1 MHNQTQHLVY
11 ANPTNQRRGIALMLV
26 MVAIL
31 VTGGMALAY
40 FGSRDNSIAISSNI
54 EASTR
59 ARAVAESGLDL
70 AIAILETDSDWRTNH
85 IEGVL
90 LSDFVIGGGTITL
103 TLMDSD
109 TTLPPSE
116 STMNVDITVRAN
128 VDELIQSAKAN
139 ATITPNDES
148 FDVDFSEFAIFA
160 QSRIEID
167 GAASLLHWSASPL
180 SFQEQSLLI
189 GTLAT
194 NPMSVNINSNSQQ
207 TVMELYTIEG
217 ASSMVTTS
225 SMDVQELADI
235 PPYPSSPPAPT
246 SGLSLFATG
255 DENSNHNSNS
265 QQNLG
270 INSNSNSGFHSEQF
284 DIASGTYVVD
294 NLSLLPGETL
304 AIHGDA
310 TISITG
316 DLVLRHAAIL
326 VDDDASLTIHIG
338 GNVSVVTSYLGNEN
352 QSIQSYMDPSQLQL
366 FGHNQTQWVFSGL
379 TIIKGEIYAP
389 HSEVEA
395 RGQTTICGRIAADEV
410 TMRGAARLLYDPTL
424 DHGGFA
430 DFESSLYNDNGE
442 LYPELFQ
449 LTSLDPFLINEIMLA
464 ISMLNDGSDG
474 GSVVSESI
482 RVSVMVPP
490 PITKSMLNDGSDN
503 QYVNDWLSDPTDR
516 IHDVVYAL
524 LVYGVD
530 AHLWESLASELRW
543 ESDKNIISAVQR

>member
-1 MHNQTQHLVY
+1 
-11 ANPTNQRRGIALMLV
+11 
-26 MVAIL
+26 
-31 VTGGMALAY
+31 
-40 FGSRDNSIAISSNI
+40 
-54 EASTR
+54 
-59 ARAVAESGLDL
+59 
-70 AIAILETDSDWRTNH
+70 
-85 IEGVL
+85 
-90 LSDFVIGGGTITL
+90 
-103 TLMDSD
+103 
-109 TTLPPSE
+109 
-116 STMNVDITVRAN
+116 
-128 VDELIQSAKAN
+128 
-139 ATITPNDES
+139 
-148 FDVDFSEFAIFA
+148 
-160 QSRIEID
+160 
-167 GAASLLHWSASPL
+167 
-180 SFQEQSLLI
+180 
-189 GTLAT
+189 
-194 NPMSVNINSNSQQ
+194 
-207 TVMELYTIEG
+207 
-217 ASSMVTTS
+217 
-225 SMDVQELADI
+225 MDVQELADI

-255 DENSNHNSNS
+255 DENSNHNSDS

-424 DHGGFA
+424 DHGGYA

-464 ISMLNDGSDG
+464 VSILNDD
-474 GSVVSESI
+474 
-482 RVSVMVPP
+482 
-490 PITKSMLNDGSDN
+490 SDN
-503 QYVNDWLSDPTDR
+503 QYVNDWLSNPTDR

>member
-11 ANPTNQRRGIALMLV
+11 ANPANQRRGIALMLV

-90 LSDFVIGGGTITL
+90 LSDFAIGGGTITL

-116 STMNVDITVRAN
+116 STMKVDITVRAI
-128 VDELIQSAKAN
+128 VDELIQSANAI

-189 GTLAT
+189 GTLAM
-194 NPMSVNINSNSQQ
+194 NPMSVIINSNNQQ
-207 TVMELYTIEG
+207 TAMELYTTSG
-217 ASSMVTTS
+217 ASSMVSTS
-225 SMDVQELADI
+225 SMVVQEFSEV
-235 PPYPSSPPAPT
+235 PPFPNSPPAPT
-246 SGLSLFATG
+246 SEFSLFENEFDEDDSDGNEDDDG
-255 DENSNHNSNS
+255 DEVKDRDEDVVDYNRHSL
-265 QQNLG
+265 QNLEV
-270 INSNSNSGFHSEQF
+270 NFNSNSGFHTEQI
-284 DIASGTYVVD
+284 DIAAGTYVID

-304 AIHGDA
+304 AIHGDV

-316 DLVLRHAAIL
+316 DLILRHAAIL
-326 VDDDASLTIHIG
+326 VDDDASLTIHVG
-338 GNVSVVTSYLGNEN
+338 GNVSVVTSYLGNVN
-352 QSIQSYMDPSQLQL
+352 QSIQSYMDPSHLQL

-379 TIIKGEIYAP
+379 TTIKGEIYAP
-389 HSEVEA
+389 QSEVEA
-395 RGQTTICGRIAADEV
+395 RGKTIICGRIAADEV
-410 TMRGAARLLYDPTL
+410 TLSGAAQLLYDPSL

-430 DFESSLYNDNGE
+430 DFESSLYNDSGE
-442 LYPELFQ
+442 LHPELFQ
-449 LTSLDPFLINEIMLA
+449 LATLDPFLINEIMLYV
-464 ISMLNDGSDG
+464 SMLNDGS
-474 GSVVSESI
+474 E
-482 RVSVMVPP
+482 
-490 PITKSMLNDGSDN
+490 N
-503 QYVNDWLSDPTDR
+503 QYVNDWLTNPTDR
-516 IHDVVYAL
+516 IHDVIYAL

-530 AHLWESLASELRW
+530 AREWESLASELRW
-543 ESDKNIISAVQR
+543 ESDKCIISAVQR

>member
-1 MHNQTQHLVY
+1 MITQNQTQPLAY
-11 ANPTNQRRGIALMLV
+11 AHPANQRRGIALMLV

-70 AIAILETDSDWRTNH
+70 AIAILETDSEWRTNH
-85 IEGVL
+85 IDGVL
-90 LSDFVIGGGTITL
+90 LSDFAIGGGTITL
-103 TLMDSD
+103 TLMDTD

-116 STMNVDITVRAN
+116 STMNVDVTVRASVN
-128 VDELIQSAKAN
+128 DLIQSAKAN

-160 QSRIEID
+160 QSRIEIS
-167 GAASLLHWSASPL
+167 GAASLLYWSASPI

-194 NPMSVNINSNSQQ
+194 NPMSVIINSSSQQ
-207 TVMELYTIEG
+207 SAMELYTTEG

-225 SMDVQELADI
+225 PTNVQVLTDV
-235 PPYPSSPPAPT
+235 PPYASSPPTPT
-246 SGLSLFATG
+246 SGLSLFANEVDD
-255 DENSNHNSNS
+255 DEDDTYNNNS
-265 QQNLG
+265 QQIQGVNF
-270 INSNSNSGFHSEQF
+270 NASSGFHSEQF
-284 DIASGTYVVD
+284 DIASGTYIVD
-294 NLSLLPGETL
+294 NLSLFPGETL
-304 AIHGDA
+304 AIHGDT

-326 VDDDASLTIHIG
+326 VDNGASLTIHIG

-352 QSIQSYMDPSQLQL
+352 QSIQSYMDPSNLQL

-379 TIIKGEIYAP
+379 TTIKGEVYAP
-389 HSEVEA
+389 LSKVEA
-395 RGQTTICGRIAADEV
+395 RGQTSICGRIAADEV

-430 DFESSLYNDNGE
+430 DIESSLYNDNGE
-442 LYPELFQ
+442 LYSELFQ

-464 ISMLNDGSDG
+464 IS
-474 GSVVSESI
+474 I
-482 RVSVMVPP
+482 
-490 PITKSMLNDGSDN
+490 LNDGSDN
-503 QYVNDWLSDPTDR
+503 QCVNDWLSNPTDR
-516 IHDVVYAL
+516 IHDVIYAL

-530 AHLWESLASELRW
+530 AHDWESLASEIRW
-543 ESDKNIISAVQR
+543 ENDNRFISAVQR

>member
-1 MHNQTQHLVY
+1 MYNQTQHLMY
-11 ANPTNQRRGIALMLV
+11 ANPANQRRGIALMFV

-59 ARAVAESGLDL
+59 SRAVAESGLDL

-85 IEGVL
+85 VEGVL
-90 LSDFVIGGGTITL
+90 LSNFAIGGGTITL

-139 ATITPNDES
+139 ATITPYEGS

-160 QSRIEID
+160 QSRNEID
-167 GAASLLHWSASPL
+167 GAASLMHWSASPF

-194 NPMSVNINSNSQQ
+194 NPMSVIINSSNQQ
-207 TVMELYTIEG
+207 SVMELYTTSG
-217 ASSMVTTS
+217 ASSMVSTS
-225 SMDVQELADI
+225 SMTVQEFAEA
-235 PPYPSSPPAPT
+235 PPFLHSPPAPT
-246 SGLSLFATG
+246 SEFCLFENEFDDDDNDGNEDDDG
-255 DENSNHNSNS
+255 DVNDDDDDDHNCHSP
-265 QQNLG
+265 QNQ
-270 INSNSNSGFHSEQF
+270 NANSNSGLHAEQF
-284 DIASGTYVVD
+284 DVAAGTYVID

-304 AIHGDA
+304 AIHGDV
-310 TISITG
+310 TITITG

-338 GNVSVVTSYLGNEN
+338 GNVSVVTSYLGNVN
-352 QSIQSYMDPSQLQL
+352 QTTQSYMDPSHLQL

-379 TIIKGEIYAP
+379 TTIKGEVYAP
-389 HSEVEA
+389 QSEVEA

-410 TMRGAARLLYDPTL
+410 TLRGAARLLYDPTL
-424 DHGGFA
+424 DHGGYA
-430 DFESSLYNDNGE
+430 DFGSSLYNESGE
-442 LYPELFQ
+442 LHPELFQ
-449 LTSLDPFLINEIMLA
+449 LATLDPFLINEIMLL
-464 ISMLNDGSDG
+464 ISMLNDGP
-474 GSVVSESI
+474 E
-482 RVSVMVPP
+482 
-490 PITKSMLNDGSDN
+490 N
-503 QYVNDWLSDPTDR
+503 QYVNDWLSNPTDR
-516 IHDVVYAL
+516 IHDVLYAL

-530 AHLWESLASELRW
+530 AHDWETLASELRW
-543 ESDKNIISAVQR
+543 ESDKNILSAVQR

>member
-11 ANPTNQRRGIALMLV
+11 ANPANQRRGIALMLV

-194 NPMSVNINSNSQQ
+194 NPMSVNLNSNSQQ

-464 ISMLNDGSDG
+464 IS
-474 GSVVSESI
+474 I
-482 RVSVMVPP
+482 
-490 PITKSMLNDGSDN
+490 LNDGSDN